1 MVRNGEEI
9 SLGGQKYYRKT
20 DIKKGSEVSSSFSP
34 HEIVLSQILKIS
46 DTAFSASVPEY
57 EYWKIYLLIPSS
69 Q

>member
-9 SLGGQKYYRKT
+9 SLGGQKYYRKN
-20 DIKKGSEVSSSFSP
+20 DIKKGSEVSSSFGP
-34 HEIVLSQILKIS
+34 HEILLAQLPNIS